1 MRSRRMPMMVLA
13 LATVS
18 ALGAAC
24 FGGGDEDQAGGAGGA
39 SRAREAPAQ
48 EEGDT
53 AGGGAGSGFTSDA
66 LAQET
71 ALESN
76 QELPGIGPNVIKT
89 ADVSVRVEDEELEEA
104 IRRSTSIA
112 EASGGFV
119 VTTSV
124 EDERRGF
131 GSITIRVPADSFGR
145 TLAQLED
152 LGDVQQEQVSG
163 RDVTQE
169 FVDLQ
174 ARLRNFAAQ
183 EAVLLRLMERS
194 VSVAD
199 TIRVQ
204 SHLQGVQLGIERLRG
219 RIRYLEN
226 QTDMSTITLNFTEA
240 GAPAPRTGTLEKAWE
255 RAVDA
260 SFAVLSAVIV
270 GAGFVFPIAL
280 MIGVGFLVAGWLRPR
295 LGSPSS

>member
-1 MRSRRMPMMVLA
+1 MPMMVMV
-13 LATVS
+13 LATAL

-24 FGGGDEDQAGGAGGA
+24 TQSSDEGQAGVAGGDSGAQ
-39 SRAREAPAQ
+39 EAPAQ
-48 EEGDT
+48 GSVRT
-53 AGGGAGSGFTSDA
+53 AGGGGGSVLETEDQA
-66 LAQET
+66 LGT
-71 ALESN
+71 AFGSRS
-76 QELPGIGPNVIKT
+76 ELPAIGPNVIKT

-204 SHLQGVQLGIERLRG
+204 SHLQGVQLEIERLRG

-280 MIGVGFLVAGWLRPR
+280 MVGVGFLVAGWVRPR
-295 LGSPSS
+295 LGSSSS

>member
-1 MRSRRMPMMVLA
+1 MSSRRIGVMAVA
-13 LATVS
+13 LVVVS

-24 FGGGDEDQAGGAGGA
+24 VGGGGA
-39 SRAREAPAQ
+39 SQ
-48 EEGDT
+48 GS
-53 AGGGAGSGFTSDA
+53 AGGGGGARAADRDESAAGTQFSSEDPAQDA
-66 LAQET
+66 LG
-71 ALESN
+71 SSSR
-76 QELPGIGPNVIKT
+76 LPTIGPNVIKT
-89 ADVSVRVEDEELEEA
+89 ADVSVRLEPDGLTEA
-104 IRRSTSIA
+104 MRRTVSIA

-124 EDERRGF
+124 EDERRGLA
-131 GSITIRVPADSFGR
+131 SVTVRVPADGFGR

-152 LGDVQQEQVSG
+152 LGDVEQEHVSG

-183 EAVLLRLMERS
+183 EAVLLRLMDRS

-204 SHLQGVQLGIERLRG
+204 SHLQGVQLEIERLRG
-219 RIRYLEN
+219 RIRYLED
-226 QTDMSTITLNFTEA
+226 QTDMSTITVNFAEA
-240 GAPAPRTGTLEKAWE
+240 GAPAPRTGTIEKAWE

-260 SFAVLSAVIV
+260 AFAVVSAVIV
-270 GAGFVFPIAL
+270 GAGFVIPIAL
-280 MIGVGFLVAGWLRPR
+280 MIGVGLLVAGWVRPR

>member
-1 MRSRRMPMMVLA
+1 MSSRRIGVMAVA
-13 LATVS
+13 FVVAS

-24 FGGGDEDQAGGAGGA
+24 VGGGDADQGSA
-39 SRAREAPAQ
+39 
-48 EEGDT
+48 
-53 AGGGAGSGFTSDA
+53 AGGGGARAADRDDSAAGRQFTTADPAQDA
-66 LAQET
+66 LG
-71 ALESN
+71 SSSR
-76 QELPGIGPNVIKT
+76 LPAIGPNVIKT
-89 ADVSVRVEDEELEEA
+89 ADVSVRLEPDGLTEA
-104 IRRSTSIA
+104 MRRTVSIA

-124 EDERRGF
+124 EGERRGLA
-131 GSITIRVPADSFGR
+131 SVTVRVPADGFGR
-145 TLAQLED
+145 TLAQLEE
-152 LGDVQQEQVSG
+152 LGDVQQEHVSG

-183 EAVLLRLMERS
+183 EAVLLRLMDRS

-204 SHLQGVQLGIERLRG
+204 SHLQGVQLEIERLRG
-219 RIRYLEN
+219 RIRYLED
-226 QTDMSTITLNFTEA
+226 QTDMSTITVNFAEA
-240 GAPAPRTGTLEKAWE
+240 GAPAPWTGTIEKAWE

-260 SFAVLSAVIV
+260 AFAVVSAVIV
-270 GAGFVFPIAL
+270 GAGLLIPIAL
-280 MIGVGFLVAGWLRPR
+280 MIVVGLLVAGWVRPR

>member
-1 MRSRRMPMMVLA
+1 MRSRQIALVVTA
-13 LATVS
+13 LAVS
-18 ALGAAC
+18 TIAAAC
-24 FGGGDEDQAGGAGGA
+24 SGEGDADQAGGAGKA
-39 SRAREAPAQ
+39 VRAPRAPTQ
-48 EEGDT
+48 EGGDE
-53 AGGGAGSGFTSDA
+53 AGGGAGAAFATDA
-66 LAQET
+66 LAQQS
-71 ALESN
+71 ALDSSS
-76 QELPGIGPNVIKT
+76 QLPAIGPNVIKT

-104 IRRSTSIA
+104 IRRSRSIA

-124 EDERRGF
+124 EDERRGV

-183 EAVLLRLMERS
+183 ETVLLRLMERS

-204 SHLQGVQLGIERLRG
+204 SHLQGVQLEIERLRG

-226 QTDMSTITLNFTEA
+226 QTDMSTITVDFAEA

-260 SFAVLSAVIV
+260 SFAVVSAVIV
-270 GAGFVFPIAL
+270 GAGFVLPIAL
-280 MIGVGFLVAGWLRPR
+280 MIGVGLLIAGWLRPR

>member
-24 FGGGDEDQAGGAGGA
+24 FGGGDTQEAGDAGRSHRAPEGA
-39 SRAREAPAQ
+39 AQ
-48 EEGDT
+48 
-53 AGGGAGSGFTSDA
+53 GGGDVTGGGGGRAFATDVLS
-66 LAQET
+66 QEND
-71 ALESN
+71 LDSSS
-76 QELPGIGPNVIKT
+76 QLPAIGPNVIKT

-169 FVDLQ
+169 FVDLE

-204 SHLQGVQLGIERLRG
+204 SHLQGVQLEIERLRG

-226 QTDMSTITLNFTEA
+226 QADMSTITLNFAEA
-240 GAPAPRTGTLEKAWE
+240 GAPAPRTGTLEEAWE

-260 SFAVLSAVIV
+260 SFAVVSAVIV

-280 MIGVGFLVAGWLRPR
+280 MIGVGFLIAGWVRPR
-295 LGSPSS
+295 LGSSSS

>member
-1 MRSRRMPMMVLA
+1 MSSRRIVVTVVAVA
-13 LATVS
+13 LVS

-24 FGGGDEDQAGGAGGA
+24 SGAGEGAQGRLEGGGGGGQPAVRAGDDAGGAGG
-39 SRAREAPAQ
+39 
-48 EEGDT
+48 T
-53 AGGGAGSGFTSDA
+53 AFETDV
-66 LAQET
+66 LAQENDLDSG
-71 ALESN
+71 AR
-76 QELPGIGPNVIKT
+76 LPAVGPSVIKT
-89 ADVSVRVEDEELEEA
+89 ADVSIRLEADGLTEA
-104 IRRSTSIA
+104 MRRTVSIA
-112 EASGGFV
+112 EAAGGFV

-124 EDERRGF
+124 QDDRRGLA
-131 GSITIRVPADSFGR
+131 SVTLRVPADTFGR

-152 LGDVQQEQVSG
+152 LGDVQQEHVSG

-204 SHLQGVQLGIERLRG
+204 SHLQGVQLEIERLRG
-219 RIRYLEN
+219 RIRFLED
-226 QTDMSTITLNFTEA
+226 QTDMSTITLEFAEA
-240 GAPAPRTGTLEKAWE
+240 GAPAPRTGTIEKAWE

-260 SFAVLSAVIV
+260 AFAVMSAVIV
-270 GAGFVFPIAL
+270 GAGFLIPIAL
-280 MIGVGFLVAGWLRPR
+280 MIGIGFLVAGWLRPR

>member
-24 FGGGDEDQAGGAGGA
+24 FGGGDEDQAGGAVGA

-53 AGGGAGSGFTSDA
+53 AGEGAGSGFTTDA
-66 LAQET
+66 LAQEM

-89 ADVSVRVEDEELEEA
+89 ADVSVRVEDGELEKA
-104 IRRSTSIA
+104 IRRSMSIA

-145 TLAQLED
+145 TLAQLEG

-204 SHLQGVQLGIERLRG
+204 SHLQGVQLEIERLRG

-270 GAGFVFPIAL
+270 GAGFVLPIAL
-280 MIGVGFLVAGWLRPR
+280 MIGVGLLIAGWVRPR
-295 LGSPSS
+295 LGSPSG

>member
-1 MRSRRMPMMVLA
+1 MRSRRIGVTALA
-13 LATVS
+13 LALVS
-18 ALGAAC
+18 ALGVAC
-24 FGGGDEDQAGGAGGA
+24 VGARDAGQGSASGGAGG
-39 SRAREAPAQ
+39 EAAVR
-48 EEGDT
+48 GDDGA
-53 AGGGAGSGFTSDA
+53 AGGGGRAFATDA
-66 LAQET
+66 AAQVDD
-71 ALESN
+71 LDSSSR
-76 QELPGIGPNVIKT
+76 LPAVGPNVIKT
-89 ADVSVRVEDEELEEA
+89 ADVSVRLQPDGLTEA
-104 IRRSTSIA
+104 MRRTVSIA

-124 EDERRGF
+124 EDERRGLA
-131 GSITIRVPADSFGR
+131 SVTVRVPADGFGR

-152 LGDVQQEQVSG
+152 LGDVKQEHVSG

-183 EAVLLRLMERS
+183 EAVLLRLMDRS

-204 SHLQGVQLGIERLRG
+204 SHLQGVQLEIERLRG
-219 RIRYLEN
+219 RIRFLED
-226 QTDMSTITLNFTEA
+226 QTDMSTITVNFAEA
-240 GAPAPRTGTLEKAWE
+240 GAPAPRTGTIEKAWE

-260 SFAVLSAVIV
+260 AFAVVSAVIV
-270 GAGFVFPIAL
+270 GAGFVVPIAL
-280 MIGVGFLVAGWLRPR
+280 MIGVGFLVAGWVRPR

>member
-1 MRSRRMPMMVLA
+1 MRSRQIALVVTA
-13 LATVS
+13 LAVS
-18 ALGAAC
+18 TIAAAC
-24 FGGGDEDQAGGAGGA
+24 SGEGDAEQAGGAGKA
-39 SRAREAPAQ
+39 VRAPEAPTQ
-48 EEGDT
+48 GSGDE
-53 AGGGAGSGFTSDA
+53 AGGGAGAALATDA
-66 LAQET
+66 LAQQS
-71 ALESN
+71 ALESSS
-76 QELPGIGPNVIKT
+76 QLPAIGPNVIKT

-104 IRRSTSIA
+104 IRRSMSIA

-124 EDERRGF
+124 EDERRGV
-131 GSITIRVPADSFGR
+131 GSVTIRVPADSFGR

-183 EAVLLRLMERS
+183 ETVLLRLMERS

-204 SHLQGVQLGIERLRG
+204 SHLQGVQLEIERLRG

-226 QTDMSTITLNFTEA
+226 QTDMSTITVDFAEA
-240 GAPAPRTGTLEKAWE
+240 GAPASRTGTLEKAWE

-260 SFAVLSAVIV
+260 SFAVVSAVIM
-270 GAGFVFPIAL
+270 GAGFVLPIAL
-280 MIGVGFLVAGWLRPR
+280 MIGVGLLIAGWLRPR